1 MAVKVAILGTGSIGL
16 RHYRCFSAL
25 EGVEAVAV
33 PARPER
39 VRELQAEGVE
49 AADAVPSDAS
59 GVVIATDTARHL
71 ADWAQYADRFC
82 LVEKPLAS
90 NPSPG
95 LAELVR
101 QTPGQAFTA
110 CVLRFH
116 KTLSA
121 FKSMIDARPELP
133 TEVFIKCHS
142 YLPDWR
148 PGRDYRTGYSAQSGQ
163 GGALRELIHEI
174 DYAGWIFGW
183 PKTVQGRVASTGKIE
198 IADEDRAVFHSESQ
212 GVKARF
218 NLSLSSKIV
227 ARRATA
233 TYAGETITAD
243 LIRQELTVES
253 RPGHSQ
259 IQRFAEERDGM
270 YIRQAEAFVRAIR
283 GGNPGPLATADEGL
297 KALAVCQAVRLSSQT
312 GPPVT
317 L

>member
-16 RHYRCFSAL
+16 RHYHCFSGL
-25 EGVEAVAV
+25 DGVEAVAV

-39 VRELQAEGVE
+39 VRELRGDGVE

-71 ADWAQYADRFC
+71 ADWAQFADRFC
-82 LVEKPLAS
+82 LVEKPLAGD
-90 NPSPG
+90 PSPG

-101 QTPGQAFTA
+101 QTQGRAFTA

-121 FKSMIDARPELP
+121 FKDLIDAGPDRPQ
-133 TEVFIKCHS
+133 EVFIKCHS
-142 YLPDWR
+142 FLPDWR
-148 PGRDYRTGYSAQSGQ
+148 PGRDYRTLYSAQPGQ

-183 PKTVQGRVASTGKIE
+183 PETVHGRVASTGKIE
-198 IADEDRAVFHSESQ
+198 VADEDRAVFRTESQ

-218 NLSLSSKIV
+218 NFSLSSKIG

-233 TYAGETITAD
+233 IYAGETVTAD
-243 LIRQELTVES
+243 LIRQELAVEG
-253 RPGHSQ
+253 RPDQ
-259 IQRFAEERDGM
+259 NQRFNEELDGM
-270 YIRQAEAFVRAIR
+270 YIRQAEAFVRAIQ
-283 GGNPGPLATADEGL
+283 GGNPGPLATACEGQ
-297 KALAVCQAVRLSSQT
+297 KALDVCQAVRLSSQT
-312 GPPVT
+312 GQPVT